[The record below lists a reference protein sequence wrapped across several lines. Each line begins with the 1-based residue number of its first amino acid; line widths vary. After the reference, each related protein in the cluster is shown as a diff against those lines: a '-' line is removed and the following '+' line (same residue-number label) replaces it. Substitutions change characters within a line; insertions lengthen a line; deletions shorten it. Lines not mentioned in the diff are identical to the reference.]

1 MKFVL
6 QTADAAGDARNCFY
20 PNRVE
25 VGCAEDLQE
34 AVKKDHVCGSY
45 RKDYRSVGNFLDSD
59 VLVMDCDND
68 HTEDQ
73 GEWITAEK
81 LDERI
86 KTDKM
91 PFDLCH
97 CIQQEPYEGER
108 RQEGKTEVPCVFS
121 H

>member
-45 RKDYRSVGNFLDSD
+45 RKDYRSV
-59 VLVMDCDND
+59 
-68 HTEDQ
+68 
-73 GEWITAEK
+73 
-81 LDERI
+81 
-86 KTDKM
+86 
-91 PFDLCH
+91 
-97 CIQQEPYEGER
+97 
-108 RQEGKTEVPCVFS
+108 
-121 H
+121 

>member
-45 RKDYRSVGNFLDSD
+45 RKDYRSVGNFLGSD

-81 LDERI
+81 LCPSRSPI
-86 KTDKM
+86 S
-91 PFDLCH
+91 
-97 CIQQEPYEGER
+97 PYSI
-108 RQEGKTEVPCVFS
+108 TAPLSCFCVLSYAAAACGMFL
-121 H
+121 